1 MTDNAFSRPA
11 AYLAA
16 EILDD
21 LNDRDYVIEQ
31 VAAGNT
37 HDYGTRIILPI
48 TGDPVHIR
56 VSRSVAGRRWR
67 RRSGSAVL
75 AHPDLALVMAPYQG
89 DLLPCQTWVGLLL
102 IRRPGSVAARLP
114 RCMLVGRH
122 QPRRLSV

>member
-1 MTDNAFSRPA
+1 MTDNAFSRLA

-37 HDYGTRIILPI
+37 HDHGTRIIPPI

-67 RRSGSAVL
+67 RRSGSAV
-75 AHPDLALVMAPYQG
+75 MG
-89 DLLPCQTWVGLLL
+89 GL
-102 IRRPGSVAARLP
+102 
-114 RCMLVGRH
+114 
-122 QPRRLSV
+122 